1 MFQRKIIQ
9 HQQPVILNKNKSS
22 YRKVERAMKEGVKEY
37 EQIKKLVE
45 DTEGDIIKNNAIKL
59 TPHQSKKIFILNLK
73 NNLKKTK
80 SIIYKLWI
88 ILLLKVKM

>member
-73 NNLKKTK
+73 NNFKK
-80 SIIYKLWI
+80 KLNQ
-88 ILLLKVKM
+88 

>member
-59 TPHQSKKIFILNLK
+59 TPHQSKKNINIKSKKYIKKNLNQ
-73 NNLKKTK
+73 
-80 SIIYKLWI
+80 
-88 ILLLKVKM
+88 